1 MIQTRMDLDSDLI
14 TIMSALEFN
23 KFTVLELRSAYIA
36 ISKNKP
42 LHKTEARRFVY
53 RHILRLEKKGLLKRI
68 DSKTTKIT
76 TYVKT
81 DLFHTVNF
89 ISKDC
94 ASHSEKASNVS
105 SQTAV
110 KELVDRLQRYNAE
123 LPSLIG
129 EASEYKSLYAEY
141 PQLKGLQN
149 NYNLARNKIRNIE
162 GLITAV
168 EKTIKDQNILEG
180 NNETS

>member
-1 MIQTRMDLDSDLI
+1 MALSNSELD
-14 TIMSALEFN
+14 
-23 KFTVLELRSAYIA
+23 
-36 ISKNKP
+36 KNK
-42 LHKTEARRFVY
+42 AQRAVY
-53 RHILRLEKKGLLKRI
+53 REILKLKNKGLLKRI
-68 DSKTTKIT
+68 DSKTGKKT

-94 ASHSEKASNVS
+94 VSHVAKTNDENTD
-105 SQTAV
+105 SQDAV

-123 LPSLIG
+123 LQSLIG
-129 EASEYKSLYAEY
+129 ETSEYKSLYAEY
-141 PQLKGLQN
+141 PQLKGLQK

-168 EKTIKDQNILEG
+168 ETTIEDQKVLEG